1 MSLSPKVAQSQSKDK
16 PNRRKQDGPF
26 GGVNLKEAN
35 IRGVPERSRSDPR
48 DKDTKTHGR
57 TRREGFHALKMQ
69 RALAPVSYNS
79 RTVIK
84 ERLAELD
91 RFEVFGLLPEVKK
104 AIATQAL
111 PGLEELS
118 PTAVQ
123 RLAIPALLGE
133 DVLGKKRKSV
143 GKQEFLLAAETG
155 SGKTLAYVL
164 PVIDAVKRAE
174 ARDEEIAEYEK
185 IKQEE
190 EVKVNNLTLVSPPLT
205 NNPHPTT
212 GRPRAVILLPTSE
225 LVAQVGA
232 LVKSL
237 SHAIKFRSALISS
250 SISGK
255 VVRNRLFSPNGVDI
269 LVSTPHL
276 LASIADSDP
285 NVLSRVTHL
294 VVDEADSLLDRG
306 FSPLTQSI
314 IDKASP
320 SLEQLILCSATI
332 PRSMDSFLRKRF
344 PDIRRLT
351 TPNLHAIPR
360 RVQLGVVDIEKDP
373 YRGNKSLACADTIWS
388 IGKRAADHEGVDKSK
403 VDVKHVLVFVNER
416 EKTADVAGYLQ
427 TKGINAVALSRD
439 TEEARA
445 KEILADFTSS
455 EKAQV
460 ERTENPGTLQDN
472 QPNYVPVGQK
482 TPPVKRKL
490 ENMKVLVTTDLGSR
504 GIDTLAVRHVV
515 LYDVPHSTIDF
526 IHRLGRTG
534 RMGRRG
540 RGIVLVGK
548 NDRRDVVREVQEGM
562 FKGQALI

>member
-1 MSLSPKVAQSQSKDK
+1 
-16 PNRRKQDGPF
+16 
-26 GGVNLKEAN
+26 
-35 IRGVPERSRSDPR
+35 
-48 DKDTKTHGR
+48 
-57 TRREGFHALKMQ
+57 
-69 RALAPVSYNS
+69 
-79 RTVIK
+79 
-84 ERLAELD
+84 
-91 RFEVFGLLPEVKK
+91 
-104 AIATQAL
+104 
-111 PGLEELS
+111 
-118 PTAVQ
+118 
-123 RLAIPALLGE
+123 
-133 DVLGKKRKSV
+133 
-143 GKQEFLLAAETG
+143 
-155 SGKTLAYVL
+155 
-164 PVIDAVKRAE
+164 
-174 ARDEEIAEYEK
+174 
-185 IKQEE
+185 
-190 EVKVNNLTLVSPPLT
+190 
-205 NNPHPTT
+205 
-212 GRPRAVILLPTSE
+212 
-225 LVAQVGA
+225 
-232 LVKSL
+232 
-237 SHAIKFRSALISS
+237 
-250 SISGK
+250 
-255 VVRNRLFSPNGVDI
+255 
-269 LVSTPHL
+269 
-276 LASIADSDP
+276 
-285 NVLSRVTHL
+285 
-294 VVDEADSLLDRG
+294 
-306 FSPLTQSI
+306 
-314 IDKASP
+314 
-320 SLEQLILCSATI
+320 
-332 PRSMDSFLRKRF
+332 MDSFLRKRF

-416 EKTADVAGYLQ
+416 EKTAEVAEYLQ

-445 KEILADFTSS
+445 KEILADFTSA